1 MLVIIGAIAMVPG
14 GFGIAFRAAGLG
26 YLPQSVLLVAFGTA
40 ALFAGVQLARVGR
53 DKRFAPA
60 GLIFATGSTTPVHT
74 AQWAPE
80 PERMKVRAWAFVE
93 VALCPPEGGVQR
105 AD

>member
-26 YLPQSVLLVAFGTA
+26 YLPQSVLLVTFGAA
-40 ALFAGVQLARVGR
+40 ALFAGLQLARAAR
-53 DKRFAPA
+53 DEMFTPT
-60 GLIFATGSTTPVHT
+60 GLIFATVSATPVHT
-74 AQWAPE
+74 ALRAPE